1 MSRSHIRIKSLISVR
16 MAAEMYKT
24 RVCSSTGNT
33 PSSSEI
39 ASREN
44 GSDGRLALGRWSC
57 VVNVSGSNDERRGW
71 GTGSLR
77 ASETLGSL

>member
-16 MAAEMYKT
+16 MAAEEYK
-24 RVCSSTGNT
+24 NT
-33 PSSSEI
+33 ASYSEI

-44 GSDGRLALGRWSC
+44 GSDGRPALVMCGCIYRQATT
-57 VVNVSGSNDERRGW
+57 RG

>member
-33 PSSSEI
+33 PSSFER

-44 GSDGRLALGRWSC
+44 GSDGRLALGRWH
-57 VVNVSGSNDERRGW
+57 VWLMNREATTREARFGHRQLARE
-71 GTGSLR
+71 
-77 ASETLGSL
+77 

>member
-57 VVNVSGSNDERRGW
+57 VVNAGSNDERRGW

>member
-16 MAAEMYKT
+16 MAAEEYK
-24 RVCSSTGNT
+24 NT
-33 PSSSEI
+33 ASYSEI

-44 GSDGRLALGRWSC
+44 GSDGRLGRWSC
-57 VVNVSGSNDERRGW
+57 VVAIYRQATTRG